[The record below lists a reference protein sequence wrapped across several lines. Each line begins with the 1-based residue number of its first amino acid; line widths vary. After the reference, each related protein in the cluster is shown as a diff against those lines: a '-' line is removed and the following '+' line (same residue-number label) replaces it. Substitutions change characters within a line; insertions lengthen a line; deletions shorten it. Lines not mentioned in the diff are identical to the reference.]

1 MTIEYSPDMDGDAD
15 PGEVVWTWVPY
26 EDDPSQGKDRPVV
39 IIGRTGSDL
48 AGVPLTS
55 KNHHRGDEVAV
66 GTGGW
71 DRSGRP
77 SFAKVDQLL
86 TVDPK
91 AVRREGSVLSRST
104 LRRRRRSRR
113 PVPRRPAPLTPSA
126 HRSTGPVHVCVAICG
141 DLSAR
146 NPDANADLGDGNAE
160 WVTEM
165 RADGLGA
172 SGTLRR
178 WGRCE
183 RTGRC

>member
-1 MTIEYSPDMDGDAD
+1 MASVIGRFGASLRRALAGRTSTGKLLSEAPSTAPTARREPGRVTIEYSPDMDGDAD

-39 IIGRTGSDL
+39 IIGWAGAAL

-91 AVRREGSVLSRST
+91 AVRREGSALSRSHFEEVVAGVARYHDV
-104 LRRRRRSRR
+104 RRR
-113 PVPRRPAPLTPSA
+113 
-126 HRSTGPVHVCVAICG
+126 
-141 DLSAR
+141 
-146 NPDANADLGDGNAE
+146 
-160 WVTEM
+160 
-165 RADGLGA
+165 
-172 SGTLRR
+172 
-178 WGRCE
+178 
-183 RTGRC
+183 